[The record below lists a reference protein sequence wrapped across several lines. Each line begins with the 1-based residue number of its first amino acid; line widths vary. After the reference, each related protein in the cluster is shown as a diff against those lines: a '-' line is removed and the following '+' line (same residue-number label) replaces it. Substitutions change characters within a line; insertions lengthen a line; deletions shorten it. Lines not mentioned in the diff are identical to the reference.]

1 MRGNAHNLKQPYQV
15 QCLQIR
21 YLNPLVM
28 LWLYP
33 HSFFEHDRNKH
44 NLQAI
49 EVQSV
54 PPITPTSPH
63 LFCPSPDAEKPGCG
77 GSRCRK
83 RPIWSQPTPSEG
95 RVTRPNST
103 GEEQNSRRHGDDCVI
118 FWKFFS
124 VFSPFWGDKN
134 TVTPP

>member
-1 MRGNAHNLKQPYQV
+1 
-15 QCLQIR
+15 
-21 YLNPLVM
+21 M

-33 HSFFEHDRNKH
+33 HRFFEHDRNKH

-63 LFCPSPDAEKPGCG
+63 LFRPSPDAEKPGCG

-103 GEEQNSRRHGDDCVI
+103 GEEQNSRRQNDDCVI
-118 FWKFFS
+118 FWKNLQRYFPFFLGGQKHGNATMDLN
-124 VFSPFWGDKN
+124 PQRKN
-134 TVTPP
+134 SKLNSNCVLVYFGKK